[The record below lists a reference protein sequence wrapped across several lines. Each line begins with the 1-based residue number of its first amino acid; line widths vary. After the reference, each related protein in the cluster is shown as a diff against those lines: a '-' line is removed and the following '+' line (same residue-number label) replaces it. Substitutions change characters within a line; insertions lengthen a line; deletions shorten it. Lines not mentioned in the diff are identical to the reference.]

1 MLESFCIVDI
11 KEKVTRDKKLYYYAV
26 IYSDCEYI
34 ERVYISSSLYS
45 KLRDVS
51 PERLTSLAID
61 NYLTKIKRG
70 EKFVYF
76 FTPDFSD
83 MIEDLQ
89 EVFSYE
95 QCCFRRC

>member
-1 MLESFCIVDI
+1 MIESFCIVDI
-11 KEKVTRDKKLYYYAV
+11 KERVTKDKKLYYYVV

-45 KLRDVS
+45 KLRNVS
-51 PERLTSLAID
+51 PERLASLAID
-61 NYLTKIKRG
+61 NYLTKIKRD

-83 MIEDLQ
+83 MIEDL
-89 EVFSYE
+89 
-95 QCCFRRC
+95 

>member
-1 MLESFCIVDI
+1 MIESFCIVDI
-11 KEKVTRDKKLYYYAV
+11 KERVTKDNKLYSYAV
-26 IYSDCEYI
+26 IYSDCEYL

-70 EKFVYF
+70 DKFYYF
-76 FTPDFSD
+76 FTSDFNNLID
-83 MIEDLQ
+83 DL
-89 EVFSYE
+89 
-95 QCCFRRC
+95 

>member
-61 NYLTKIKRG
+61 NYLIKIKRG

-76 FTPDFSD
+76 FTPNFID
-83 MIEDLQ
+83 MIEDL
-89 EVFSYE
+89 
-95 QCCFRRC
+95 

>member
-11 KEKVTRDKKLYYYAV
+11 KERVTRDKKVYYYAV

-51 PERLTSLAID
+51 PEHLASLAID

-70 EKFVYF
+70 DKFYYF
-76 FTPDFSD
+76 FTPDFNN
-83 MIEDLQ
+83 MIEDL
-89 EVFSYE
+89 
-95 QCCFRRC
+95 

>member
-1 MLESFCIVDI
+1 MIESFCIVDI
-11 KEKVTRDKKLYYYAV
+11 KERATKDKKLYYYVV
-26 IYSDCEYI
+26 IYSNCEYI
-34 ERVYISSSLYS
+34 ERVYISNSLYS
-45 KLRDVS
+45 KLRNVS

-83 MIEDLQ
+83 MIEDL
-89 EVFSYE
+89 
-95 QCCFRRC
+95 

>member
-1 MLESFCIVDI
+1 MIESFCIVDI
-11 KEKVTRDKKLYYYAV
+11 KERVTKDKKLYYYVV

-45 KLRDVS
+45 KLRNVS
-51 PERLTSLAID
+51 PERLTSLTID

-70 EKFVYF
+70 EKFVYY

-83 MIEDLQ
+83 MIEDL
-89 EVFSYE
+89 
-95 QCCFRRC
+95 

>member
-1 MLESFCIVDI
+1 MTLFYGHSKGGVNILDTFNIVDL
-11 KEKVTRDKKLYYYAV
+11 KEKVTRDKKSYYYVV

-51 PERLTSLAID
+51 PERLTSLVID

-70 EKFVYF
+70 DKFYYF
-76 FTPDFSD
+76 FTPDFSN
-83 MIEDLQ
+83 MIEDL
-89 EVFSYE
+89 
-95 QCCFRRC
+95 

>member
-1 MLESFCIVDI
+1 MTLFYSHSKGGVNILDTFNIVDL
-11 KEKVTRDKKLYYYAV
+11 KEKVTRDKKSYYYVV

-51 PERLTSLAID
+51 PERLTSLVID

-70 EKFVYF
+70 DKFYYY
-76 FTPDFSD
+76 FTPDFVN
-83 MIEDLQ
+83 MIEDL
-89 EVFSYE
+89 
-95 QCCFRRC
+95 

>member
-1 MLESFCIVDI
+1 MIESFCIVDI
-11 KEKVTRDKKLYYYAV
+11 KERVSKDKKLYYYVV
-26 IYSDCEYI
+26 IYSNCEYI
-34 ERVYISSSLYS
+34 ERVYISNSLYS
-45 KLRDVS
+45 KLRNVS

-83 MIEDLQ
+83 MIEDL
-89 EVFSYE
+89 
-95 QCCFRRC
+95 

>member
-11 KEKVTRDKKLYYYAV
+11 KERFTRDKKMYYYAV

-34 ERVYISSSLYS
+34 ERVYISNSLYQ

-51 PERLTSLAID
+51 PERLSSLAID

-70 EKFVYF
+70 DKFSYF
-76 FTPDFSD
+76 FTPEFV
-83 MIEDLQ
+83 DLID
-89 EVFSYE
+89 SL
-95 QCCFRRC
+95 

>member
-1 MLESFCIVDI
+1 MIESFCIVDI
-11 KEKVTRDKKLYYYAV
+11 KERVTIDKELYYYVV
-26 IYSDCEYI
+26 IYSNCEYI
-34 ERVYISSSLYS
+34 ERVYISNSLYS
-45 KLRDVS
+45 KLRNVS

-83 MIEDLQ
+83 MIEDL
-89 EVFSYE
+89 
-95 QCCFRRC
+95 

>member
-11 KEKVTRDKKLYYYAV
+11 KERATKDKKVYYYAV

-45 KLRDVS
+45 KLCNLSSDY
-51 PERLTSLAID
+51 LTSLSID
-61 NYLTKIKRG
+61 KYLTKIKRG

-76 FTPDFSD
+76 FTPDFID
-83 MIEDLQ
+83 MIEDL
-89 EVFSYE
+89 
-95 QCCFRRC
+95 

>member
-11 KEKVTRDKKLYYYAV
+11 KERVTRDKKMYYYAV

-34 ERVYISSSLYS
+34 ERVYISNSLYE

-51 PERLTSLAID
+51 PERLHSLAID

-70 EKFVYF
+70 DKFTYYF
-76 FTPDFSD
+76 ISEFT
-83 MIEDLQ
+83 DLID
-89 EVFSYE
+89 SL
-95 QCCFRRC
+95 

>member
-1 MLESFCIVDI
+1 MIESFCIVDI
-11 KEKVTRDKKLYYYAV
+11 KERVTKDKKLYYYVV

-45 KLRDVS
+45 KLLNVS
-51 PERLTSLAID
+51 PERLTSLTIN

-83 MIEDLQ
+83 MIENL
-89 EVFSYE
+89 
-95 QCCFRRC
+95 

>member
-11 KEKVTRDKKLYYYAV
+11 KEKVTRDKKVYYYVV

-45 KLRDVS
+45 KLRNVS
-51 PERLTSLAID
+51 PEHLASLAID
-61 NYLTKIKRG
+61 NYLTKTKRG
-70 EKFVYF
+70 DRFFYF

-83 MIEDLQ
+83 LVDNM
-89 EVFSYE
+89 
-95 QCCFRRC
+95 

>member
-61 NYLTKIKRG
+61 NYLTKIKRD

-76 FTPDFSD
+76 FTPNFID
-83 MIEDLQ
+83 MIEDL
-89 EVFSYE
+89 
-95 QCCFRRC
+95 

>member
-70 EKFVYF
+70 EKFFYF
-76 FTPDFSD
+76 FTPNFID
-83 MIEDLQ
+83 MIDDL
-89 EVFSYE
+89 
-95 QCCFRRC
+95 

>member
-11 KEKVTRDKKLYYYAV
+11 KEKVTKDRKLYYYAV

-51 PERLTSLAID
+51 PERLSSLTID

-70 EKFVYF
+70 EKFIYF
-76 FTPDFSD
+76 FTSDFSD
-83 MIEDLQ
+83 MIDDL
-89 EVFSYE
+89 
-95 QCCFRRC
+95 

>member
-1 MLESFCIVDI
+1 MVTVREVVLMLESFRIVDI

-61 NYLTKIKRG
+61 NYLTKIKRRDI
-70 EKFVYF
+70 FVYF

-83 MIEDLQ
+83 LIEAL
-89 EVFSYE
+89 
-95 QCCFRRC
+95 

>member
-11 KEKVTRDKKLYYYAV
+11 KERVTRDKKVYYYAV

-45 KLRDVS
+45 KLRNVS
-51 PERLTSLAID
+51 PEHLTSLAID

-70 EKFVYF
+70 DKFYYF
-76 FTPDFSD
+76 FTPDFNN
-83 MIEDLQ
+83 MIEDL
-89 EVFSYE
+89 
-95 QCCFRRC
+95 

>member
-11 KEKVTRDKKLYYYAV
+11 KEKVTKDKKVYYYAV

-34 ERVYISSSLYS
+34 ERVYISSPLYL

-70 EKFVYF
+70 EKFSYF

-83 MIEDLQ
+83 MIDEL
-89 EVFSYE
+89 
-95 QCCFRRC
+95 

>member
-1 MLESFCIVDI
+1 MIESFCIVDI
-11 KEKVTRDKKLYYYAV
+11 KERVTKDKKLYYYVV

-45 KLRDVS
+45 KLRNLS
-51 PERLTSLAID
+51 PERLTSLTID

-76 FTPDFSD
+76 FTQDFSD
-83 MIEDLQ
+83 MIEDL
-89 EVFSYE
+89 
-95 QCCFRRC
+95 

>member
-76 FTPDFSD
+76 FTPDFSN
-83 MIEDLQ
+83 MIDDL
-89 EVFSYE
+89 
-95 QCCFRRC
+95 

>member
-11 KEKVTRDKKLYYYAV
+11 KEKVTKDRKLYYYAV

-51 PERLTSLAID
+51 PERLSSLTID

-70 EKFVYF
+70 EKFIYF
-76 FTPDFSD
+76 FTSDFSD
-83 MIEDLQ
+83 MIDDLQ
-89 EVFSYE
+89 EVFSYG
-95 QCCFRRC
+95 

>member
-1 MLESFCIVDI
+1 MTLFYGHSKGGVNTLENFCIVDI
-11 KEKVTRDKKLYYYAV
+11 KEKVTRDKKLYYYVV

-51 PERLTSLAID
+51 PERLTSLAIN

-70 EKFVYF
+70 EKFYYF
-76 FTPDFSD
+76 FTSDFSD
-83 MIEDLQ
+83 MIDDL
-89 EVFSYE
+89 
-95 QCCFRRC
+95 

>member
-1 MLESFCIVDI
+1 MIESFCIVDI
-11 KEKVTRDKKLYYYAV
+11 KERVTKDKKLYYYVV

-45 KLRDVS
+45 KLRNVS
-51 PERLTSLAID
+51 PERLTSLTID

-83 MIEDLQ
+83 MIENL
-89 EVFSYE
+89 
-95 QCCFRRC
+95 

>member
-1 MLESFCIVDI
+1 MIESFCIVDI
-11 KEKVTRDKKLYYYAV
+11 KERVTKDKKLYYYVV

-45 KLRDVS
+45 KLRNVS
-51 PERLTSLAID
+51 PERLTSLTID

-70 EKFVYF
+70 DKFVYF

-83 MIEDLQ
+83 MIEDMIEDL
-89 EVFSYE
+89 
-95 QCCFRRC
+95 

>member
-34 ERVYISSSLYS
+34 ESVYISSSLYS

-51 PERLTSLAID
+51 PERLTSLAIG

-70 EKFVYF
+70 EKFIYF

-83 MIEDLQ
+83 IIDDL
-89 EVFSYE
+89 
-95 QCCFRRC
+95 

>member
-1 MLESFCIVDI
+1 MIESFCIVDI
-11 KEKVTRDKKLYYYAV
+11 KERVTKDKKLYYYVV

-45 KLRDVS
+45 KLRNVS
-51 PERLTSLAID
+51 PERLTSLSID

-83 MIEDLQ
+83 MIEDL
-89 EVFSYE
+89 
-95 QCCFRRC
+95 